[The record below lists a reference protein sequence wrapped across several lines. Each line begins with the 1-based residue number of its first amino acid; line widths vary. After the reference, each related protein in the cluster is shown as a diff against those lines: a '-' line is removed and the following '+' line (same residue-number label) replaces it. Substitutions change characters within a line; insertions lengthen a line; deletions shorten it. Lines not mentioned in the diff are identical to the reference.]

1 MSIFIKYTAR
11 QLCSR
16 IGATKKKALQN
27 YNNGMR
33 VNRMCLRC
41 IIWQRVGKKTA
52 LSLNYLNAIESAAVA
67 GRSSNCSA
75 TYIFM
80 LALFA
85 HLTFVH
91 VAYIVWIVWCYMG

>member
-1 MSIFIKYTAR
+1 MAKSWK
-11 QLCSR
+11 
-16 IGATKKKALQN
+16 
-27 YNNGMR
+27 
-33 VNRMCLRC
+33 
-41 IIWQRVGKKTA
+41 KKTA

-91 VAYIVWIVWCYMG
+91 VAYIVRDSRDCMVLYGI